1 MAIRLLLA
9 VDGSPCSDRA
19 TQEVVRLA
27 ANGLSIDLIVLQVQP
42 FMSLEAQQMHLEPYA
57 QAAMRSARALLDA
70 AGIAHEVRILM
81 GPAASRI
88 VECAGTDGFQL
99 VVLGTHGLGWVNTI
113 LVGSVAKKV
122 LDESTAPV
130 LLVR

>member
-1 MAIRLLLA
+1 MAIRVLLA

-19 TQEVVRLA
+19 TEEVVRLVD
-27 ANGLSIDLIVLQVQP
+27 NGLSIDLTVLQVQP
-42 FMSLEAQQMHLEPYA
+42 FMSLEAQQTHLEQHA

-81 GPAASRI
+81 GPAATRV
-88 VECAGTDGFQL
+88 VECAGTGGVQL
-99 VVLGTHGLGWVNTI
+99 VVLGTHGLGWVNTV

-122 LDESTAPV
+122 VDESTVPV